1 MAKQVKIKEI
11 AAMAGVS
18 AGTVDRILHGR
29 GNVSA
34 AKREAVEAVL
44 GKVGYKFNIHT
55 SAVSLKRGYHFVVTT
70 PEAGE
75 GEYWSSVIAGI
86 REALEEYS
94 DIQIQLDYLFYDQ
107 FDENSC
113 RSVFDSIPQL
123 EADGVILGPTFR
135 RETLSLCEALDGKGI
150 PYVFVDAN
158 IEGANPV
165 ASYSVDQEAC
175 GAFLGRMLLA
185 GLHEGKKILLFRS
198 GRRSEER
205 SSNTLARE
213 KGLTDF
219 LKANG
224 LNDRL
229 IRSTIPPTD
238 DAENIIVDTFR
249 ANPQVQY
256 AIVLNSRGNIIAS
269 AIQNG
274 LKSDSIQLIGFDLT
288 RDNIKCLEEGT
299 ITALLCQRPQ
309 LQGFSALR
317 RLISWL
323 LYRSREE
330 DERHFLPIDLVVK
343 ENLPYY
349 REM

>member
-1 MAKQVKIKEI
+1 
-11 AAMAGVS
+11 MAGVS

-29 GNVSA
+29 GNVSE
-34 AKREAVEAVL
+34 AKRQAVEAVL
-44 GKVGYKFNIHT
+44 EKVGYKFNIHT
-55 SAVSLKRGYHFVVTT
+55 SAVSLKRGYHFVITT
-70 PEAGE
+70 PLAGE
-75 GEYWSSVIAGI
+75 GDYWASVIAGI
-86 REALEEYS
+86 TEAVEEYA
-94 DIQIQLDYLFYDQ
+94 DIQILVDYCYYDQ
-107 FDENSC
+107 FDELSC
-113 RSVFDSIPQL
+113 KNTFDSIP
-123 EADGVILGPTFR
+123 EMAPDGVIIGPTFR
-135 RETLSLCEALDGKGI
+135 KETLSLCQALDKKNI
-150 PYVFVDAN
+150 PYIFVDAH
-158 IEGANPV
+158 IEGTNPI
-165 ASYSVDQEAC
+165 ASYSVNQEAC
-175 GAFLGRMLLA
+175 GAFLGRMILA
-185 GLHEGKKILLFRS
+185 GLHEEKKILLFRS
-198 GRRSEER
+198 ERRGEER
-205 SSNTLARE
+205 SSNTIARE

-224 LNDRL
+224 LSDRL

-323 LYRSREE
+323 LYRSKEE
-330 DERHFLPIDLVVK
+330 NERHFLPIDLVVK